1 MITQKSIHP
10 NAFIHRPRCHRPF
23 LLYTWTIPLQH
34 TPEKSPKVAQLT
46 NPRRNLN
53 KGRGKQKRRKKDVYR
68 GREGENRELPPSSN
82 SRYVG
87 EGETFIPLVRVV
99 SNARVVEPGNEQDRA
114 ENREEHPCTT
124 SRSNATNESS
134 REE

>member
-1 MITQKSIHP
+1 M
-10 NAFIHRPRCHRPF
+10 
-23 LLYTWTIPLQH
+23 
-34 TPEKSPKVAQLT
+34 
-46 NPRRNLN
+46 
-53 KGRGKQKRRKKDVYR
+53 YR

-114 ENREEHPCTT
+114 ENREEHPVG
-124 SRSNATNESS
+124 AVAADAVGGHEDA
-134 REE
+134 EDDAEGADE